1 MAPKK
6 APAAKAAAKDE
17 KPKKQEVSA
26 ELKAIKEKE
35 KAIAKVEPP
44 SREEK
49 DAAEAKIQTVID
61 GLQDK
66 VKKLTSEINEK
77 SHGKEEHFRMKEE
90 IKAKLDE
97 YSAKIDELQKAKDRE
112 IGGIQEKQNESKNR
126 RQELN
131 KMKKNLGFD
140 DIKAIDEKIR
150 ELEFRMQTESL
161 SLKQEKELMI
171 KIKEL
176 KASRPLVTKYE
187 KMEQSMGPANVD
199 AARMSVDEIKKQI
212 SEVRDAKSL
221 QQQALGK
228 LIEARKKVMGDVP
241 ELYEKRD
248 GIRAQINEKYS
259 ELKEMRDKFR
269 AEQNAFNQY
278 LQEVRVIRN
287 ERYAIERKERAEQYE
302 QRRNEPAPDA
312 AGAGDALMSDVPFL
326 SDLTYLDNLTN
337 YLEGLKPKEEEKKET
352 VAELEIKAGKGET
365 VLLCKGAREEE
376 FFFAPTKKKQLKKKG
391 EGKAKALKHDMTT
404 LGFFSQYKIT
414 PPVDTAG
421 IGKALEEVNAKI
433 AEFKAKQV
441 KKIEDDKKKKEKGDK
456 GEADETSPKAEEA
469 KEEA

>member
-17 KPKKQEVSA
+17 KPKKPEMSP

-49 DAAEAKIQTVID
+49 DAAEAKIQAVID

-97 YSAKIDELQKAKDRE
+97 YSQKIDELAKAKDRE

-140 DIKAIDEKIR
+140 DIKAIDDKIR
-150 ELEFRMQTESL
+150 ELDHRMQTESM

-187 KMEQSMGPANVD
+187 KMEQNMGPANVD
-199 AARMSVDEIKKQI
+199 AARMTVDEIKKQI

-221 QQQALGK
+221 QQQALSK

-269 AEQNAFNQY
+269 GEEAAFKVY
-278 LQEVRVIRN
+278 LNEVRQIRN
-287 ERYAIERKERAEQYE
+287 ERYAIERKERQDQYE
-302 QRRNEPAPDA
+302 QRSKGEAAPEG
-312 AGAGDALMSDVPFL
+312 AGAGDPIMADVPFL

-337 YLEGLKPKEEEKKET
+337 YLTGLVPKEEEKKDE
-352 VAELEIKAGKGET
+352 AKEAEIKAGKGET
-365 VLLCKGAREEE
+365 VLLAKGNREEE
-376 FFFAPTKKKQLKKKG
+376 FFFAPTKKKNLKKKG

-421 IGKALEEVNAKI
+421 VPKTLEEVKAKI
-433 AEFKAKQV
+433 AEFKEKQA
-441 KKIEDDKKKKEKGDK
+441 KKIEDDKKKKEKG
-456 GEADETSPKAEEA
+456 ETEEKKEEEPA